1 MERTFRARLSS
12 YVVLTVCVGITPAIT
27 VPFALHGDK
36 DAAWIAAVGLAALL
50 FTYFWLSRFRLS
62 FTRDVLTYSS
72 LFTGE
77 RTIHYSDIT
86 ESQLYCQRYASR
98 YGGRR
103 TMLQLTVHGK
113 PLRIN
118 YKVFSRDAVK
128 MLFGVA
134 GPGLTRR

>member
-1 MERTFRARLSS
+1 MERTFRACLSS
-12 YVVLTVCVGITPAIT
+12 YVILALCIGLIPAVT
-27 VPFALHGDK
+27 VPSALHGDK
-36 DAAWIAAVGLAALL
+36 DAAWIAAAGFAALL
-50 FTYFWLSRFRLS
+50 FTYFWLSRFKLS
-62 FTRDVLTYSS
+62 FAPDALTYSS

-86 ESQLYCQRYASR
+86 ESQLYCQWYASR

-103 TMLQLTVHGK
+103 TMLQLTVRGK